1 MNKKMVCIDVDGTIV
16 DFDGHMS
23 SEVRDEIIN
32 VMEAGH
38 HVLIA
43 TGRSYH
49 ATLPIIR
56 DIGLHSGYSV
66 CSNGGVSL
74 RLDPELEEGFEVVAR
89 STFDPS
95 SVLETLRR
103 RIPTARFAIEDDNGD
118 YLSTERFQ
126 DFSFGVEAR
135 GVSFEE
141 LQETTAVR
149 LVVFSHGAS
158 TREFAS
164 AIESLGLQGITYSVG
179 YNAWLDV
186 AGAGVSKASG
196 LEALRQIL
204 RVNQEDTMA
213 IGDGFNDV
221 EMLEWAGR
229 GVAMGQAPQEV
240 KQIADEVTGT
250 VKENGL
256 ATALRTLLR
265 SPADQRR

>member
-1 MNKKMVCIDVDGTIV
+1 MNKKMVCLDVDGTIV
-16 DFDGHMS
+16 DFDGHMYP
-23 SEVRDEIIN
+23 EVRTAILN
-32 VMEAGH
+32 VMDAGH

-43 TGRSYH
+43 TGRAFH

-74 RLDPELEEGFEVVAR
+74 RLDPALDEGFEIVAR

-95 SVLETLRR
+95 SVLDSLRD
-103 RIPTARFAIEDDNGD
+103 RIPTAKFAIEDVEGR

-126 DFSFGVEAR
+126 DFSFGVRAA
-135 GVSFEE
+135 GVTFEE
-141 LQETTAVR
+141 LQDTTAVR
-149 LVVFSHGAS
+149 LVVFSQGSS

-186 AGAGVSKASG
+186 AGAGVTKASG

-204 RVNQEDTMA
+204 HVDQADTVA

-221 EMLEWAGR
+221 EMLQWAGR
-229 GVAMGQAPQEV
+229 GVAMGQAPREV
-240 KQIADEVTGT
+240 KQVADEITGT
-250 VKENGL
+250 VHDGGL
-256 ATALRTLLR
+256 ATLLRTLV
-265 SPADQRR
+265 

>member
-1 MNKKMVCIDVDGTIV
+1 MNKKMVCLDVDGTIV
-16 DFDGHMS
+16 DFDGHMYP
-23 SEVRDEIIN
+23 EVRAEIIN

-43 TGRSYH
+43 TGRAFH

-74 RLDPELEEGFEVVAR
+74 RLDPQLEEGFEIIAR

-95 SVLETLRR
+95 SVLDSLSE
-103 RIPTARFAIEDDNGD
+103 RIPMAKFAIEDDNGQ

-126 DFSFGVEAR
+126 DFSFGVQAI
-135 GVSFEE
+135 GVTFEE

-149 LVVFSHGAS
+149 LVVFSQDSS
-158 TREFAS
+158 TQDFAA
-164 AIESLGLQGITYSVG
+164 AIETLGLQGITYSVG

-204 RVNQEDTMA
+204 HVEPQDTVA

-229 GVAMGQAPQEV
+229 GVAMGQAPREV
-240 KQIADEVTGT
+240 KQVADEITGT
-250 VKENGL
+250 VHDGGL
-256 ATALRTLLR
+256 ATVLRTLL
-265 SPADQRR
+265 

>member
-1 MNKKMVCIDVDGTIV
+1 MNKKMVCLDVDGTIV
-16 DFDGHMS
+16 DFDGHMYP
-23 SEVRDEIIN
+23 EVRAEIIN

-43 TGRSYH
+43 TGRAVH

-56 DIGLHSGYSV
+56 DLGLHAGYSV

-74 RLDPELEEGFEVVAR
+74 RLDPELEEGFEVIAR
-89 STFDPS
+89 STFDPA
-95 SVLETLRR
+95 SVLDSLSE
-103 RIPTARFAIEDDNGD
+103 RIPMAKFAIEDDNGQ

-126 DFSFGVEAR
+126 DFSFGVQAK
-135 GVSFEE
+135 GVTFEE

-149 LVVFSHGAS
+149 LVVFSQDAS
-158 TREFAS
+158 TLEFAS

-179 YNAWLDV
+179 YNALLDV

-204 RVNQEDTMA
+204 HVDEQDTVA

-229 GVAMGQAPQEV
+229 GVAMGQAPHEV
-240 KQIADEVTGT
+240 KQVADEITGT
-250 VKENGL
+250 VHDGGL
-256 ATALRTLLR
+256 ATVLRTLL
-265 SPADQRR
+265 

>member
-1 MNKKMVCIDVDGTIV
+1 MNQKMVCLDVDGTIV
-16 DFDGHMS
+16 DFDGHMYP
-23 SEVRDEIIN
+23 EVRAEIMN

-43 TGRSYH
+43 TGRAFH

-74 RLDPELEEGFEVVAR
+74 RLDPDLEEGFEIVAR

-95 SVLETLRR
+95 SVLDALRE
-103 RIPTARFAIEDDNGD
+103 RIPTAKFAIEDVDGN

-126 DFSFGVEAR
+126 DFSFGVQAK
-135 GVSFEE
+135 GVTFEE
-141 LQETTAVR
+141 LEEATAVR
-149 LVVFSHGAS
+149 LVVFSQDSS
-158 TREFAS
+158 TQEFAS
-164 AIESLGLQGITYSVG
+164 AIEALGLQGITYSVG

-186 AGAGVSKASG
+186 AGAGVTKASG
-196 LEALRQIL
+196 LDALRQVLHID
-204 RVNQEDTMA
+204 EADTVA

-229 GVAMGQAPQEV
+229 GVAMGQAPREV
-240 KQIADEVTGT
+240 KRVADEVTGT
-250 VKENGL
+250 VHDGGL
-256 ATALRTLLR
+256 ATVLRTLL
-265 SPADQRR
+265 

>member
-1 MNKKMVCIDVDGTIV
+1 MNKKMVCLDVDGTIV
-16 DFDGHMS
+16 DFDGHMYP
-23 SEVRDEIIN
+23 EVRAEIIN

-43 TGRSYH
+43 TGRAFH

-74 RLDPELEEGFEVVAR
+74 RLDPQLEEGFEIIAR

-95 SVLETLRR
+95 SVLDSLSE
-103 RIPTARFAIEDDNGD
+103 RIPMAKFAIEDDNGQ

-126 DFSFGVEAR
+126 DFSFGVQAI
-135 GVSFEE
+135 GVTFEE

-149 LVVFSHGAS
+149 LVVFSQDSS
-158 TREFAS
+158 TREFAA
-164 AIESLGLQGITYSVG
+164 AIETLGLQGITYSVG

-204 RVNQEDTMA
+204 HVEPQDTVA

-229 GVAMGQAPQEV
+229 GVAMGQAPREV
-240 KQIADEVTGT
+240 KQVADEITGT
-250 VKENGL
+250 VHDGGL
-256 ATALRTLLR
+256 ATVLRTLL
-265 SPADQRR
+265 

>member
-1 MNKKMVCIDVDGTIV
+1 MNTKMVCLDVDGTIV
-16 DFDGHMS
+16 DFDGHMAQ
-23 SEVRDEIIN
+23 EVRDAIVD
-32 VMEAGH
+32 VMDAGH
-38 HVLIA
+38 HVMIA

-56 DIGLHSGYSV
+56 DLGLHSGYSV
-66 CSNGGVSL
+66 CSNGGVTL
-74 RLDPELEEGFEVVAR
+74 RLDPDLDEGFEVIDR
-89 STFDPS
+89 RTFDPA
-95 SVLETLRR
+95 SVLDSLRER
-103 RIPTARFAIEDDNGD
+103 VPTARFAIEDNEGN

-126 DFSFGVEAR
+126 DFSFGVRAT

-141 LQETTAVR
+141 LQETKAVR

-196 LEALRQIL
+196 LETVRKIL
-204 RVNQEDTMA
+204 DVEPEDTVA

-240 KQIADEVTGT
+240 KHVADEVTGT
-250 VKENGL
+250 VREAGL
-256 ATALRTLLR
+256 ATVMRTLVR
-265 SPADQRR
+265 RPADQRR

>member
-1 MNKKMVCIDVDGTIV
+1 NTKMVCLDVDGTIV
-16 DFDGHMS
+16 DFDGHMDP
-23 SEVRDEIIN
+23 EVRTAIID
-32 VMEAGH
+32 VMDAGH

-49 ATLPIIR
+49 ATLPTIL

-74 RLDPELEEGFEVVAR
+74 RLDPQLEEGFEIIAR

-95 SVLETLRR
+95 SVLDSLSE
-103 RIPTARFAIEDDNGD
+103 RIPMAKFAIEDDNGQ

-126 DFSFGVEAR
+126 DFSFGVEAI
-135 GVSFEE
+135 GVTFEE
-141 LQETTAVR
+141 LMEATAVR
-149 LVVFSHGAS
+149 LVVFSQDAS

-179 YNAWLDV
+179 YNAWLAV

-196 LEALRQIL
+196 LEELRQVL
-204 RVNQEDTMA
+204 LVDDQDTVA
-213 IGDGFNDV
+213 IGDGFNDL

-229 GVAMGQAPQEV
+229 GVAMGQAPHVV
-240 KQIADEVTGT
+240 KQTADEVTGT
-250 VKENGL
+250 VHDGGL
-256 ATALRTLLR
+256 AT
-265 SPADQRR
+265 

>member
-74 RLDPELEEGFEVVAR
+74 RLDHELEEGFDVVAR

-103 RIPTARFAIEDDNGD
+103 RIQTARLD
-118 YLSTERFQ
+118 RK
-126 DFSFGVEAR
+126 
-135 GVSFEE
+135 
-141 LQETTAVR
+141 
-149 LVVFSHGAS
+149 S
-158 TREFAS
+158 TR
-164 AIESLGLQGITYSVG
+164 L
-179 YNAWLDV
+179 
-186 AGAGVSKASG
+186 
-196 LEALRQIL
+196 
-204 RVNQEDTMA
+204 
-213 IGDGFNDV
+213 
-221 EMLEWAGR
+221 
-229 GVAMGQAPQEV
+229 
-240 KQIADEVTGT
+240 
-250 VKENGL
+250 
-256 ATALRTLLR
+256 
-265 SPADQRR
+265 

>member
-1 MNKKMVCIDVDGTIV
+1 MNKKMVCLDVDGTIV
-16 DFDGHMS
+16 DFDGHMYP
-23 SEVRDEIIN
+23 EVRAEIIN

-43 TGRSYH
+43 TGRAFH
-49 ATLPIIR
+49 ATLPIAR
-56 DIGLHSGYSV
+56 DLGLHSGYSV

-74 RLDPELEEGFEVVAR
+74 RLDPKLDEGFEVIAR

-95 SVLETLRR
+95 SVLDALSE
-103 RIPTARFAIEDDNGD
+103 RIPMAKFAIEDDNGR

-126 DFSFGVEAR
+126 DFSFGIQAT
-135 GVSFEE
+135 GVTFEE

-149 LVVFSHGAS
+149 LVVFSQDSS
-158 TREFAS
+158 TQEFAE
-164 AIESLGLQGITYSVG
+164 AIETLGLQGITYSVG

-204 RVNQEDTMA
+204 HVEPEDTVA

-229 GVAMGQAPQEV
+229 GVAMGQAPREV
-240 KQIADEVTGT
+240 KQVADEITGT
-250 VKENGL
+250 VHDGGL
-256 ATALRTLLR
+256 ATVLRTLL
-265 SPADQRR
+265 

>member
-1 MNKKMVCIDVDGTIV
+1 MNKKMVCLDVDGTIV
-16 DFDGHMS
+16 DFDGHMYP
-23 SEVRDEIIN
+23 EVRAEIIN

-43 TGRSYH
+43 TGRAFH

-74 RLDPELEEGFEVVAR
+74 RLDPQLEEGFEIIAR

-95 SVLETLRR
+95 SVLDSLSE
-103 RIPTARFAIEDDNGD
+103 RIPMAKFAIEDDNGQ

-126 DFSFGVEAR
+126 DFSFGVQAI
-135 GVSFEE
+135 GVTFEE

-149 LVVFSHGAS
+149 LVVFSQDSS
-158 TREFAS
+158 TQEFAA
-164 AIESLGLQGITYSVG
+164 AIETLGLQGITYSVG

-204 RVNQEDTMA
+204 HVEPQDTVA

-229 GVAMGQAPQEV
+229 GVAMGQAPREV
-240 KQIADEVTGT
+240 KQVADEITGT
-250 VKENGL
+250 VHDGGL
-256 ATALRTLLR
+256 ATVLRTLL
-265 SPADQRR
+265 